1 MIMQFI
7 LKRMSKSII
16 WKSFILLLAIT
27 VLLMLKY
34 SLFELY
40 FNKPSTSKRIEY
52 KTFEKHIKNEEKIN
66 VDQNAFT
73 KSAEASKSSTIAIN
87 LEEKK
92 PNEEIKNQFDTI
104 YAQFL
109 WGKDGGGSGLG
120 SNINYTVN
128 TRNILY
134 QTIKKY
140 NISSM
145 VDAPC
150 GAMMWMPLL
159 LANLSLET
167 NKHFKYHGI
176 DVVESVINASKI
188 RFANFSEEWKFS
200 VVDFSQQNIPENY
213 DLIFSRD
220 ALQHLPLDKV
230 INALEI
236 FSKSKGSKYLAVGS
250 YVKSTLPNNNIK
262 VGSYFPVNLF
272 KPPFNLTE
280 YIEILDE
287 QTPDLKHL
295 ILYDIPGYLSKV
307 DFSLIRNESIKFK

>member
-1 MIMQFI
+1 MATRKYKLIIFFLIAISSLWIFKYFSYDSKLNQI
-7 LKRMSKSII
+7 LNENDFNLKTTST
-16 WKSFILLLAIT
+16 ILVEDKT
-27 VLLMLKY
+27 DGKN
-34 SLFELY
+34 ET
-40 FNKPSTSKRIEY
+40 KPDKL
-52 KTFEKHIKNEEKIN
+52 IKNMFDFIYN
-66 VDQNAFT
+66 
-73 KSAEASKSSTIAIN
+73 
-87 LEEKK
+87 KK
-92 PNEEIKNQFDTI
+92 
-104 YAQFL
+104 L
-109 WGKDGGGSGLG
+109 WGPDGGGSGYG
-120 SNINYTVN
+120 SDVNYTIN
-128 TRNILY
+128 TRNILHNI
-134 QTIKKY
+134 IKKY

-176 DVVESVINASKI
+176 DVVESVINASKN

-250 YVKSTLPNNNIK
+250 YVKSSSNKNIK
-262 VGSYFPVNLF
+262 VGEYFPIDLTRA
-272 KPPFNLTE
+272 PFNLGQ
-280 YIEILDE
+280 YIELIDE
-287 QTPDLKHL
+287 KTKDLKH
-295 ILYDIPGYLSKV
+295 IVLYDIPGYLSKI
-307 DFSLIRNESIKFK
+307 DYNLIRNESLRFYI